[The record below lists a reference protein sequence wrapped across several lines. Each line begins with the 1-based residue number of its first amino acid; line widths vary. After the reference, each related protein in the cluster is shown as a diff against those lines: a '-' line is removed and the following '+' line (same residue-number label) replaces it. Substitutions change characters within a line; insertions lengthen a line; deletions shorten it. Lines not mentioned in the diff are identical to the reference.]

1 MISRKARAFWPLLFL
16 LVFTDCATKRLAETL
31 PVHSPREVVGD
42 VLRFTL
48 AYNPGA
54 AFGFVVGTAEASL
67 WFFGLVAIGM
77 TALFFHWYVQADAG
91 DRPFAIALALVAGG
105 ALGNLLDRL
114 RSERGG
120 VDFIDIGLGD
130 VRFWTFNVADA
141 GLTAGAII
149 LAILLWKREAEAEAA
164 QAGVA
169 GGVEVGGE
177 LVAVAASDAPAP
189 GEHR

>member
-31 PVHSPREVVGD
+31 PVHSPQEVVGD

-54 AFGFVVGTAEASL
+54 AFGFVVGSAEASR

-77 TALFFHWYVQADAG
+77 TMLFFHWYLQADEG
-91 DRPFAIALALVAGG
+91 DRPFAVALALVAGG

-114 RSERGG
+114 RSERGV
-120 VDFIDIGLGD
+120 VDFIDIGLGN
-130 VRFWTFNVADA
+130 VRFWTFNIADL
-141 GLTAGAII
+141 GLTAGAIF
-149 LAILLWKREAEAEAA
+149 LAVLLWRREEEAEASR
-164 QAGVA
+164 AGVA
-169 GGVEVGGE
+169 GAADGSTQ
-177 LVAVAASDAPAP
+177 LLAASESAGS
-189 GEHR
+189 GESR

>member
-1 MISRKARAFWPLLFL
+1 MISRKARAFWPLFSVL
-16 LVFTDCATKRLAETL
+16 LLTDCATKRLAESHLL

-54 AFGFVVGTAEASL
+54 AFGFSVGPASR
-67 WFFGLVAIGM
+67 WFFTVVALAM
-77 TALFFHWYVQADAG
+77 TALFFHWYFRADAQ
-91 DRPFAIALALVAGG
+91 DRGFAVALALVAGG

-114 RSERGG
+114 RSPRGV

-141 GLTAGAII
+141 ALTVGALLLATI
-149 LAILLWKREAEAEAA
+149 LWRRDEELPPLVSRAA
-164 QAGVA
+164 
-169 GGVEVGGE
+169 
-177 LVAVAASDAPAP
+177 D
-189 GEHR
+189 R